1 MTLAGRVGPV
11 DEAIGV
17 AALRMSLIGART
29 GGRGVAS
36 SSDIGWVFG
45 YGVSRLSPT
54 HTNEQPE
61 KLTAI
66 AFLRFRRNRELC

>member
-1 MTLAGRVGPV
+1 MRVMLAGRAGPV

-36 SSDIGWVFG
+36 SSDIGWGFG
-45 YGVSRLSPT
+45 YGCESLIADT
-54 HTNEQPE
+54 HQRAT
-61 KLTAI
+61 
-66 AFLRFRRNRELC
+66 